1 MFNIRMIKTL
11 NSNVIWHDA
20 VCETLYAHHRCSPVT
35 VILWSDAAC
44 LPFHLHVSLPLHL
57 MGQVKT
63 VRQRQ
68 ASMVHFFHIK
78 KPNVFQS
85 QDQICM
91 GKMNK
96 NSSINK
102 ARIIKLYPRIQ
113 PSWMQGLI
121 VLWYSAVF
129 MCFSTST
136 SALWEGWKEYYWL
149 SKSCFWSY
157 TLLKCIIIVRN
168 IVQCPEPNTNE

>member
-1 MFNIRMIKTL
+1 
-11 NSNVIWHDA
+11 
-20 VCETLYAHHRCSPVT
+20 
-35 VILWSDAAC
+35 
-44 LPFHLHVSLPLHL
+44 

-113 PSWMQGLI
+113 PSWMG
-121 VLWYSAVF
+121 
-129 MCFSTST
+129 
-136 SALWEGWKEYYWL
+136 
-149 SKSCFWSY
+149 
-157 TLLKCIIIVRN
+157 
-168 IVQCPEPNTNE
+168 